1 MKIKKLN
8 HTLCKIHKKE
18 YCEDSHCFW
27 EGQER
32 MWSLFANQWLHINV
46 AKTQLWKVMLLHVI
60 WWTFWR
66 LMSP

>member
-46 AKTQLWKVMLLHVI
+46 AHYIFLTLQQRVTWSMVNLKGMQL
-60 WWTFWR
+60 
-66 LMSP
+66 